1 MKLLIKHN
9 ALTNIRDENGRSPIL
24 YTIIQEAVYAKFI
37 QNSAADIIQQ
47 LSSTG
52 ASINE
57 RDNFGRTP
65 LFYVSEVNSIEGH
78 RQELKRMMVLNGAN
92 VNP

>member
-24 YTIIQEAVYAKFI
+24 YTIIQEAFYAKFI

-65 LFYVSEVNSIEGH
+65 LFYVSEVNSIEGN